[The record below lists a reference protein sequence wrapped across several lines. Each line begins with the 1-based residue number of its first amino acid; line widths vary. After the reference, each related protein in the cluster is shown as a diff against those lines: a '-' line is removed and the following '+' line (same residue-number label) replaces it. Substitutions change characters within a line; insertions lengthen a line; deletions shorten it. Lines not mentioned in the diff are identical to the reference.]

1 VKLDE
6 AVRGDH
12 SVVTLGGMVTAGEAA
27 DRLSGALSRAETER
41 SGAIVVDVTE
51 VKHLD
56 STALGVLVGVVRRI
70 HAAGREVRLVGVGPR
85 IALLLQLTQLDSMFP
100 THATVPDALAA
111 EHARTTSSTPS
122 SATQSALPGGVALG
136 DRDRHDV

>member
-6 AVRGDH
+6 AVRGEH
-12 SVVTLGGMVTAGEAA
+12 SVITVGGMVTTGEASARLA
-27 DRLSGALSRAETER
+27 DALSRAETER

-56 STALGVLVGVVRRI
+56 STSLGILVGVVRRI
-70 HAAGREVRLVGVGPR
+70 HGAGREVRLVGVGPR

-111 EHARTTSSTPS
+111 EHARSTSSTPS
-122 SATQSALPGGVALG
+122 TSSTQQGGVALG